1 MDLKEVIEKLKEH
14 GIKCSIFNKFGESFI
29 KLSGEEGILPKVPI
43 VHHTFD
49 QDDFEDIVPWICA
62 EAQKWYGVEVK

>member
-29 KLSGEEGILPKVPI
+29 KLSGNEKKPS
-43 VHHTFD
+43 VHQTFD
-49 QDDFEDIVPWICA
+49 QDDFDDIVPWI
-62 EAQKWYGVEVK
+62 QKMTLKWYGVEIK